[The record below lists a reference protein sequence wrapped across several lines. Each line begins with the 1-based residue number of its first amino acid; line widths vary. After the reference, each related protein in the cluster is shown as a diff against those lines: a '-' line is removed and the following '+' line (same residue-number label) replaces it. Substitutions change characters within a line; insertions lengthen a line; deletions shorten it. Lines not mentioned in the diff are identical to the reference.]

1 VTLHQLVPLVTL
13 ALNLTLLGLV
23 LYRDYRSWINR
34 TFACFLVGLAT
45 WNFGVFM
52 LRGSVD
58 PAQALFW
65 EQVVFIGLIPVPT
78 FYYHFVLLFLG
89 LIGQWRR
96 VLLAAYALTMAFM
109 VANLT
114 PAFVAGVKMTPWGYA
129 PVGGPVY
136 GWFLVLMQILM
147 LLGVTQLALAYR
159 AIPSSFRRNRVKLIL
174 WGTVISLLGGYV
186 DFARAIVGT
195 LEQVYPAG
203 IPANAAFALL
213 LGVAVVRYRL
223 IDVGVIAK
231 RVAIYGGLVA
241 GMLPLV
247 MGLATVVESR
257 WPGLDPISLSGD
269 LFLAF
274 VLAIL
279 LTPLTRSVERW
290 LDRLIFRK
298 RYGFQEI
305 LSDIRG
311 RMGSFLDVS
320 RLADTLVQT
329 LVTRIP
335 LTNGVL
341 YLHSPESRD
350 YRVQRLVSS
359 GVVEYDWRPL
369 PEAHPLVRWLS
380 EHREVLVTEEM
391 QFRRGMADAL
401 AGSARELAAM
411 QVAVLIPLHSEG
423 ELLGILALGEKL
435 SGEVFDAQELE
446 LLEMLAGHATIA
458 LRASRLH
465 EEVKRSNE
473 QLIES
478 DRHRSRFLAQFS
490 HELRTPLNSI
500 IGFSKMLLKNAG
512 GALSADDQA
521 DVTAIHSNGVHL
533 LHLINDV
540 LDFSKI
546 ESERVELSL
555 ELVEVEP
562 IVTEC
567 VRTAESLTRGRRV
580 TLHQEVQPGLP
591 PVPVDR
597 TKFRQVLLNLLSN
610 AVKFTPE
617 GAVTVR
623 VGMQEHSLVV
633 SVRDTGIGIREEDQP
648 KLFQAFRQLNGGRV
662 HLPLGGTG
670 LGLAISKTFVELH
683 GGKIWMESRPGRG
696 STFWFTLPL
705 EPAAVLNG

>member
-23 LYRDYRSWINR
+23 LYRDFRSRINR
-34 TFACFLVGLAT
+34 TFACFLGGLAI

-52 LRGSVD
+52 LRGSDD
-58 PAQALFW
+58 PARALFW
-65 EQVVFIGLIPVPT
+65 EHVVFVGLIPVPT
-78 FYYHFVLLFLG
+78 LYYHFVLLFLG
-89 LIGQWRR
+89 ATEQWRR
-96 VLLAAYALTMAFM
+96 VLVAAYVLTIAFM
-109 VANLT
+109 IANLT
-114 PAFVAGVKMTPWGYA
+114 PAFLAGVKTTPWGYA
-129 PVGGPVY
+129 PAGGPLYVC
-136 GWFLVLMQILM
+136 FLILMQIVM
-147 LLGVTQLALAYR
+147 VLGLTQLFRAYR
-159 AIPSSFRRNRVKLIL
+159 AIPSSFRRNRVRLIL
-174 WGTVISLLGGYV
+174 WGTVISLLGGLV
-186 DFARAIVGT
+186 DFARSIVPM

-223 IDVGVIAK
+223 LDVGVIAK
-231 RVAIYGGLVA
+231 RVAIYGGLA
-241 GMLPLV
+241 TGLFPLV
-247 MGLATVVESR
+247 LGLGWMVESR
-257 WPGLDPISLSGD
+257 WRVPDPMSLTWD
-269 LFLAF
+269 LVLAF
-274 VLAIL
+274 ALAVL
-279 LTPLTRSVERW
+279 LTPVTRSVERW

-305 LSDIRG
+305 LSDLRG

-335 LTNGVL
+335 LTHGVL
-341 YLHSPESRD
+341 YLYAPESGE
-350 YRVQRLVSS
+350 YRVQQVVSS
-359 GVVEYDWRPL
+359 GAVEYAWRPL
-369 PEAHPLVRWLS
+369 PGTHPLVRWLAD
-380 EHREVLVTEEM
+380 HRQVLVTEEI
-391 QFRRGMADAL
+391 QFRRDMAEAL
-401 AGSARELAAM
+401 TGSAGELPAM
-411 QVAVLIPLHSEG
+411 QVAVFIPLQSEG

-435 SGEVFDAQELE
+435 SGDVFDTQELE

-473 QLIES
+473 QLIEA

-500 IGFSKMLLKNAG
+500 IGFSKMLLKNVG
-512 GALSADDQA
+512 TALTPDDQA
-521 DVTAIHSNGVHL
+521 DVAAIHSNGVHL

-540 LDFSKI
+540 LDFAKI
-546 ESERVELSL
+546 ESERVELSV
-555 ELVEVEP
+555 ELCEVEP

-567 VRTAESLTRGRRV
+567 VRTAESLIRGRRV
-580 TLHQEVQPGLP
+580 VLHQEVQPGLP

-617 GAVTVR
+617 GEVTVR
-623 VGMQEHSLVV
+623 VARQEQTLIVCV
-633 SVRDTGIGIREEDQP
+633 KDTGIGIREEDQP
-648 KLFQAFRQLNGGRV
+648 KLFQAFQQLNGGRV

-696 STFWFTLPL
+696 SAFWFTLPL
-705 EPAAVLNG
+705 EPAVWHG